1 VLDLRAAKNFR
12 MGGNKRFAATVELF
26 NLTNTNAATSV
37 NYQYGAVGT
46 SREFGFVSTVIP
58 PMIGRIGFEFKF

>member
-1 VLDLRAAKNFR
+1 

-26 NLTNTNAATSV
+26 NLTNANEATSV

-46 SREFGFVSTVIP
+46 SRQFGYVTTVIP